1 MTETTSLLW
10 LVLVVVTAVAIGV
23 DVLLHRRGK
32 LSASPRAALLET
44 FAWIALALLFALWVL
59 HVKGRQPSIEFLTG
73 YLIEK
78 SLSIDNIFLFLV
90 IFRSFGIGPLAQHRV
105 LYYGVVGALV
115 LRVVFVFAGVALLNH
130 FQPITYIFGAIL
142 FITAARMLI
151 PRPEN
156 PSRPPGIVR
165 LASRI
170 FPVSEKSDSRHFFV
184 RENGRLLVTSLFL
197 ALVAIETMDVIF
209 ATDSIPAVLSVTRD
223 PFIAYSS
230 NVFAVLG
237 LRAIYFVLAG
247 ILNKVRFLHQGLAA
261 VLTFTGIKMVLGH
274 HFEISDGSSLAVIAA
289 IFVVTALASWF
300 WPAKQPQP

>member
-1 MTETTSLLW
+1 MSETTSLLW
-10 LVLVVVTAVAIGV
+10 LVLAVVAAGAITV

-44 FAWIALALLFALWVL
+44 CAWVALALLFDLWVL
-59 HVKGRQPSIEFLTG
+59 HVKGRQSSIEFLTG

-90 IFRSFGIGPLAQHRV
+90 IFRAFRIVPGSQHRI
-105 LYYGVVGALV
+105 LYYGVIGALA
-115 LRVVFVFAGVALLNH
+115 LRVAFVFAGVALLNR
-130 FQPITYIFGAIL
+130 FQPITYVFGAIL
-142 FITAARMLI
+142 FVTAARMLV
-151 PRPEN
+151 PRSEQ
-156 PSRPPGIVR
+156 SAQPPWIVR
-165 LASRI
+165 LAGRVL
-170 FPVSEKSDSRHFFV
+170 PVTEKDDSKHFFV

-209 ATDSIPAVLSVTRD
+209 ATDSIPAVLSITRD

-247 ILNKVRFLHQGLAA
+247 ILKKVRFLHQGLAA
-261 VLTFTGIKMVLGH
+261 VLVFTGLKMVLGH
-274 HFEISDGSSLAVIAA
+274 HFEVSDVLSLAIIGA
-289 IFVVTALASWF
+289 IFAVTALASLC
-300 WPAKQPQP
+300 WPKRERA

>member
-10 LVLVVVTAVAIGV
+10 LVFIVVAAAAIAA
-23 DVLLHRRGK
+23 DVLLHRRRK
-32 LSASPRAALLET
+32 LSASPRGALLET
-44 FAWIALALLFALWVL
+44 FAWVALALLFDLWVL
-59 HVKGRQPSIEFLTG
+59 HVKGRQSSIEFLTG
-73 YLIEK
+73 YLIEQ
-78 SLSIDNIFLFLV
+78 SLSIDNVFLFLV
-90 IFRSFGIGPLAQHRV
+90 IFQAFRIGPGLQHRV

-151 PRPEN
+151 PRPDN
-156 PSRPPGIVR
+156 PSRPPAIVR

-170 FPVSEKSDSRHFFV
+170 FPVSEQNDSRHFFV

-209 ATDSIPAVLSVTRD
+209 ATDSVPAVLSITRD

-230 NVFAVLG
+230 NVFAVLN

-247 ILNKVRFLHQGLAA
+247 ILKKVRFLHQGLAA
-261 VLTFTGIKMVLGH
+261 VLIFTGVKMVLGD
-274 HFEISDGSSLAVIAA
+274 HFEISDVWSLAIIAA
-289 IFVVTALASWF
+289 IFALTALASWF
-300 WPAKQPQP
+300 WPAKQPQL